1 MAGDKYAALRAE
13 YVTGTMTQRQLAE
26 AHGVSYRAVQKAA
39 ERQGWEAQRREKA
52 EKVAKKAEKRA
63 VDRCAQW
70 IEDDI
75 KAAVALRLRSYQRL
89 NALADP
95 EQTRGTELAALGNAI
110 AKASN
115 IGRISLGLNTE
126 SIAHELSGGLSL
138 AQVEQAQLDAMMRDV
153 MKE

>member
-1 MAGDKYAALRAE
+1 MAGKYDPLRAE
-13 YVTGTMTQRQLAE
+13 FVAGTMTLRQLAE
-26 AHGVSYRAVQKAA
+26 KHGASYESLRQVAAREDWSGQRHKSSQRITRQA
-39 ERQGWEAQRREKA
+39 ER
-52 EKVAKKAEKRA
+52 RA
-63 VDRCAQW
+63 VDRCAEW
-70 IEDDI
+70 IENDL

>member
-1 MAGDKYAALRAE
+1 MAGSKYDAVRAEFVAGNMDLRELADKHGMSYDALR
-13 YVTGTMTQRQLAE
+13 
-26 AHGVSYRAVQKAA
+26 KAA
-39 ERQGWEAQRREKA
+39 ERQCWYEQRRKTSQSI
-52 EKVAKKAEKRA
+52 AKKAEKRA
-63 VDRCAQW
+63 VDRCAEW
-70 IEDDI
+70 IENDI

-89 NALADP
+89 NALANP
-95 EQTRGTELAALGNAI
+95 EETRGTELAALGNAI